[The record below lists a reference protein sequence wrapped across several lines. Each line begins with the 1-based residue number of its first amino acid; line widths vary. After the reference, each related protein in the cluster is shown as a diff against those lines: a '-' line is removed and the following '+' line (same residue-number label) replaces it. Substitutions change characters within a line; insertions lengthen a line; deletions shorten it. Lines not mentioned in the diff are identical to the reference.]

1 LLCVDGGGC
10 SFLFT
15 FAAAS
20 CWILLL
26 LFDICFF
33 GPLFLFFFLRRE
45 VLESVRAGWAM
56 LLLDADWISVNMKDF
71 RHTII
76 GLFKTQARP

>member
-1 LLCVDGGGC
+1 MVGGV
-10 SFLFT
+10 LF
-15 FAAAS
+15 FS
-20 CWILLL
+20 LLL
-26 LFDICFF
+26 LLAAGYCCCFLIFVSSDRCFF
-33 GPLFLFFFLRRE
+33 FFFFLRRE

-76 GLFKTQARP
+76 GLFKTQARQ